1 LGRVLFTAKAAA
13 NAGPT
18 INWSEIESRL
28 QEIAAGPRPSDLPP
42 DLPIEP
48 SVTLANDPPAATDWP
63 VTRDQPVINPGDP
76 LEMLSLL
83 TANLSKRS

>member
-1 LGRVLFTAKAAA
+1 LGRVLFTAKATSDP
-13 NAGPT
+13 GPA

-28 QEIAAGPRPSDLPP
+28 QEIAAGPRASDLPP

-48 SVTLANDPPAATDWP
+48 SATLANDPPAGNDLP
-63 VTRDQPVINPGDP
+63 VASDQPVINPGDP